1 MADEDVE
8 VVEVCSHLENII
20 DGKTGHGTE
29 RLTILVLRPTDCSV
43 SSHRQAVTEGYQLED
58 IGSCPI

>member
-8 VVEVCSHLENII
+8 VLEVCSHIENII

-29 RLTILVLRPTDCSV
+29 RLTILDLRPTD
-43 SSHRQAVTEGYQLED
+43 TL
-58 IGSCPI
+58 